1 MTGDDGK
8 QLPHFTSHAEA
19 ARLARLDRE
28 ATALR
33 ENLRRRKQ
41 QSRARQEESAAMQP
55 ATIIGGPGSPYVRKI
70 MVICDVKRVAWQC
83 DPIVP
88 FQGDDG
94 FTRLSPLRRI
104 PVFVDDQV
112 TLADSTAIGE
122 YLDERYPAPPLFPVG
137 AAARA
142 KARWI
147 EEFAD
152 TRMGDV
158 FIWKIFNGAV
168 IKPSVWKQPRDEAA
182 IAAALRDDLPEVMT
196 YLESIAPEHDF
207 VCGALAIADIAVAVH
222 FANLRWSRTAADLSP
237 WPKTTAWITRVEAV
251 PEFARLTALGTRAIT
266 TRSADRRALYA
277 EMGVTLTETTHA
289 TTTFRKGPM
298 SV

>member
-1 MTGDDGK
+1 MADTDDRPG
-8 QLPHFTSHAEA
+8 PHFTPAAEA

-28 ATALR
+28 AAALR

-41 QSRARQEESAAMQP
+41 QSRARQEEPVRIPP

-70 MVICDVKRVAWQC
+70 MAICDLKRVAWQC

-88 FQGDDG
+88 FQGDEE
-94 FTRLSPLRRI
+94 FSRLSPLRRV
-104 PVFVDDQV
+104 PVFIDDQV

-122 YLDERYPAPPLFPVG
+122 YLDERYPAPPLFPTG

-158 FIWKIFNGAV
+158 FIWKLFNSAV
-168 IKPSVWKQPRDEAA
+168 IKPGVWKQARDEDA
-182 IAAALRDDLPEVMT
+182 IAAALREDLPDVMG
-196 YLESIAPEHDF
+196 YLESIAPEDGF

-222 FANLRWSRTAADLSP
+222 FANFRWSRTNADMSA
-237 WPKTTAWITRVEAV
+237 WPKTMAWIERVEAV
-251 PEFARLTALGTRAIT
+251 PEVAKLTALGTRAIT

-277 EMGVTLTETTHA
+277 EMGVALTETSHA